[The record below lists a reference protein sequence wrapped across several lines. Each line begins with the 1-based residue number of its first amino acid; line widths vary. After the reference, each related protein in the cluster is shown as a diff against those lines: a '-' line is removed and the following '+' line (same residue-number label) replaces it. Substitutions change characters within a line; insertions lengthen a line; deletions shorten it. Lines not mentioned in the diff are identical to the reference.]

1 MHCWALSFGAKG
13 AYSLDMRPPIVY
25 EYNDFRRFLAD
36 WYTARNQEER
46 SLTKSEMSRRLGLPN
61 TRSYFTDVLGG
72 REVTDL
78 FLERFVAVLGL
89 DPEQARFFRTLVRL
103 NQAKEPDER
112 EQAFDQLVALN
123 RTPVEVL
130 DPRAYRYYRHWWN
143 GALRALFAVEDH
155 ADDWSAMA
163 ARLVP
168 AITAKQA
175 RDAVSLMAELGMV
188 ERDAGGFWKPT
199 QGSLSTGDRSREQMV
214 LQNQMQKFE
223 LARRAV
229 MTDYGKPKEIATSTL
244 HVSRSALDR
253 IRRRTD
259 RYRSEVRSIA
269 HKDEFAPTEVWE
281 LALALFPLVQV
292 KP

>member
-1 MHCWALSFGAKG
+1 MH
-13 AYSLDMRPPIVY
+13 PPIVY
-25 EYNDFRRFLAD
+25 GYNDFRKFLAD
-36 WYTARNQEER
+36 WYAARHLEELT
-46 SLTKSEMSRRLGLPN
+46 LTKSEMSRRLGLPN

-78 FLERFVAVLGL
+78 FQDRFVAALGL
-89 DPEQARFFRTLVRL
+89 DPEEARFFRTLVRF

-123 RTPVEVL
+123 RTPVQVL

-155 ADDWSAMA
+155 MDDWSAMA

-175 RDAVSLMAELGMV
+175 RDAVALMSELELI
-188 ERDAGGFWKPT
+188 ERDADGFWKPA
-199 QGSLSTGDRSREQMV
+199 QGSLTTGDSCRDEMV
-214 LQNQMQKFE
+214 LQNQMQMFE
-223 LARRAV
+223 LARRSV
-229 MTDYGKPKEIATSTL
+229 MTEYGSPKEIATNTL
-244 HVSRSALDR
+244 HVSETALDK
-253 IRRRTD
+253 IRKRTV

-269 HKDEFAPTEVWE
+269 HKDDAPPTSVYE
-281 LALALFPLVQV
+281 LVLALFPLTQV